1 MRERYLNKI
10 SNFDTARIVLFIAIQ
25 IISCIFMFW
34 GAIPALIVFFSYL
47 AMRKECNL
55 KPIEKSKDYIS
66 VYMLLTAALVLFLF
80 VYKAG
85 MFRRGGDYFLLV
97 FVFILLYVYH
107 LAFHTLWLRTID
119 ENSSIIIEN
128 GIFNFNRK
136 NASVGFSRKDVNN
149 IDTLLKLNEARKE
162 GIISEDEFNKL
173 KKRLN
178 ILND

>member
-55 KPIEKSKDYIS
+55 KPIENSKIYIS
-66 VYMLLTAALVLFLF
+66 AYMLLTAAFVRFLF
-80 VYKAG
+80 VYEAG
-85 MFRRGGDYFLLV
+85 IFRGGSDYSLLV

-107 LAFHTLWLRTID
+107 LAFHKLWLRTID